1 MAEELN
7 ALRDKIDAVDRQLI
21 DLLAARLALVGEVG
35 EVKSRHGLPIYA
47 PDREASML
55 ARRRT
60 EAELLGVPGDLIE
73 DVLRRVMRESY
84 ASEKDTGFKCMKPDL
99 GKVVIIGGQG
109 QLGRLFGHMFSLSGY
124 RVETLEQAD
133 WPRADAILADAGL
146 VMVAVPI
153 DITCQIIDRLGSLPA
168 DCLLVDVT
176 SVKSEPLAHMLA
188 VHKGP
193 VLGLHPMF
201 GPDVA
206 SLAKQVIVCCQ
217 GRDAAASQWL
227 LDQMTIWGARLQ
239 QVEAKAH
246 DEAMTLIQ
254 ALRHFATFAYGW
266 HLSREQANIDRLLN
280 LSSPIYRL
288 ELAMV
293 GRLFAQDPELYADI
307 ILSSPQNLAMI
318 RRYYQNF
325 GEVLGLLEQGDR
337 AGFID
342 AFSQVSGPFSV
353 CAIARGYSGCGR
365 RRSAPSQPSGRVS
378 SRSISSRR
386 SDFSR

>member
-7 ALRDKIDAVDRQLI
+7 ALRDKIDVVDRQLL
-21 DLLAARLALVGEVG
+21 DLLAQRLALVGEVG

-55 ARRRT
+55 AGRRV
-60 EAELLGVPGDLIE
+60 EAERLGVPGDLIE

-84 ASEKDTGFKCMKPDL
+84 ASEKDTGFTCINPAL
-99 GKVVIIGGQG
+99 GKIVIIGGEG

-133 WPRADAILADAGL
+133 WPRSDEILADAGL

-153 DITCQIIDRLGSLPA
+153 DITCQIIDRLGTLPA

-176 SVKSEPLAHMLA
+176 SVKSQPLAHMLA
-188 VHKGP
+188 THTGP

-206 SLAKQVIVCCQ
+206 SFAKQVIVCCL
-217 GRDAAASQWL
+217 GRDPAASQWL
-227 LDQMTIWGARLQ
+227 LEQMTIWGARLQ

-266 HLSREQANIDRLLN
+266 HLSQEGADLEQLLG

-307 ILSSPQNLAMI
+307 ILSSPQNLAMV
-318 RRYYQNF
+318 RRYFERF
-325 GEVLGLLEQGDR
+325 GEVLHLLEQGDR
-337 AGFID
+337 AGFIT
-342 AFSQVSGPFSV
+342 AFRQVSDFFGPHADQFLKESRMLL
-353 CAIARGYSGCGR
+353 AQANDR
-365 RRSAPSQPSGRVS
+365 RHYG
-378 SRSISSRR
+378 
-386 SDFSR
+386 

>member
-7 ALRDKIDAVDRQLI
+7 ALRDKIDAVDKQLI
-21 DLLAARLALVGEVG
+21 DLLAARLALVGKVG

-55 ARRRT
+55 ARRRA
-60 EAELLGVPGDLIE
+60 EAEALGVPGDLIE

-84 ASEKDTGFKCMKPDL
+84 ILESASDKEHHFKCMKPDL

-109 QLGRLFGHMFSLSGY
+109 QLGRLFDNLFSLSGY
-124 RVETLEQAD
+124 RVETLGQAD
-133 WPRADAILADAGL
+133 WPRADEILQGAGL

-153 DITCQIIDRLGSLPA
+153 DVTCQVIDRLGNLPEN
-168 DCLLVDVT
+168 CLLVDVT
-176 SVKSEPLAHMLA
+176 SVKAAPLEHMLA

-217 GRDAAASQWL
+217 GRDGAASQWL

-293 GRLFAQDPELYADI
+293 GRLFAQDPHLYADI

-342 AFSQVSGPFSV
+342 AFSQVSGFFGEHAQQFLRESRTLL
-353 CAIARGYSGCGR
+353 AQANDR
-365 RRSAPSQPSGRVS
+365 RHHG
-378 SRSISSRR
+378 
-386 SDFSR
+386 

>member
-7 ALRDKIDAVDRQLI
+7 ALRDKIDAVDKQLI
-21 DLLAARLALVGEVG
+21 DLLAARLALVGG

-55 ARRRT
+55 ARRRA
-60 EAELLGVPGDLIE
+60 EAERLGVPGDLIE

-84 ASEKDTGFKCMKPDL
+84 ILESTSDKEHHFKCMKPAL

-109 QLGRLFGHMFSLSGY
+109 QLGRLFGQMFGLSGY
-124 RVETLEQAD
+124 RVETLEQGD
-133 WPRADAILADAGL
+133 WPRADEILADAGL

-153 DITCQIIDRLGSLPA
+153 DITCQIIDRLGKLPA

-176 SVKSEPLAHMLA
+176 SVKAAPREHMLA
-188 VHKGP
+188 VHQGP

-217 GRDAAASQWL
+217 GRDPAASQWL

-293 GRLFAQDPELYADI
+293 GRLFAQDPHLYADI

-325 GEVLGLLEQGDR
+325 GEALGLLERGDR
-337 AGFID
+337 DGFIE
-342 AFSQVSGPFSV
+342 AFSQVSGFFGEHADEFLRESRTLL
-353 CAIARGYSGCGR
+353 AQANDR
-365 RRSAPSQPSGRVS
+365 RHHG
-378 SRSISSRR
+378 
-386 SDFSR
+386 

>member
-7 ALRDKIDAVDRQLI
+7 ALRDKIDAVDKQLI

-35 EVKSRHGLPIYA
+35 EVKSLHGLPIYA

-55 ARRRT
+55 ARRRA
-60 EAELLGVPGDLIE
+60 EAERLGVPGDLIE

-84 ASEKDTGFKCMKPDL
+84 ILESTSDKEHHFKCMKPAL

-109 QLGRLFGHMFSLSGY
+109 QLGRLFGQMFGLSGY
-124 RVETLEQAD
+124 RVETLEQGD
-133 WPRADAILADAGL
+133 WPRADEILADAGL

-153 DITCQIIDRLGSLPA
+153 DITCQIIDRLGKLPA

-176 SVKSEPLAHMLA
+176 SVKAAPLEHMLA
-188 VHKGP
+188 VHQGP

-217 GRDAAASQWL
+217 GRDPAASQWL

-266 HLSREQANIDRLLN
+266 HLSREQANIDRLLT

-293 GRLFAQDPELYADI
+293 GRLFAQDPHLYADI

-325 GEVLGLLEQGDR
+325 GEALGLLERGDR
-337 AGFID
+337 EGFIE
-342 AFSQVSGPFSV
+342 AFSQVSSFFGEHADEFLRESRTLL
-353 CAIARGYSGCGR
+353 AQANDR
-365 RRSAPSQPSGRVS
+365 RHHG
-378 SRSISSRR
+378 
-386 SDFSR
+386 

>member
-1 MAEELN
+1 MAQELN
-7 ALRDKIDAVDRQLI
+7 ALRDKIDAVDKQLL

-55 ARRRT
+55 ARRRE
-60 EAELLGVPGDLIE
+60 EAERLGVPGDLIE

-84 ASEKDTGFKCMKPDL
+84 ILESTSDKEHHFKCMKPDL

-109 QLGRLFGHMFSLSGY
+109 QLGRLFGNLFSLSGY

-133 WPRADAILADAGL
+133 WPRADDILADAGL

-153 DITCQIIDRLGSLPA
+153 DVTCQVIDRLGKLPA

-176 SVKSEPLAHMLA
+176 SVKAAPLEHMLA
-188 VHKGP
+188 VHQGP

-217 GRDAAASQWL
+217 GREPAASQWL
-227 LDQMTIWGARLQ
+227 LEQMTIWGARLQ

-266 HLSREQANIDRLLN
+266 HLSREGADLERLLN

-307 ILSSPQNLAMI
+307 ILSSPQNLAMV
-318 RRYYQNF
+318 RRYFERF
-325 GEVLGLLEQGDR
+325 GEGLHLLEQGDR
-337 AGFID
+337 AGFIA
-342 AFSQVSGPFSV
+342 AFRQVSDFFGPHADQFLKESRLLL
-353 CAIARGYSGCGR
+353 AQANDR
-365 RRSAPSQPSGRVS
+365 RHYG
-378 SRSISSRR
+378 
-386 SDFSR
+386 

>member
-7 ALRDKIDAVDRQLI
+7 ALRDKIDVVDRQLI

-55 ARRRT
+55 ARRRA

-84 ASEKDTGFKCMKPDL
+84 ILESASEKDNHFKCMRPDL

-109 QLGRLFGHMFSLSGY
+109 QLGRLFGHMFGLSGY

-153 DITCQIIDRLGSLPA
+153 DITCQIIDRLGNLPV

-188 VHKGP
+188 VHQGP

-266 HLSREQANIDRLLN
+266 HLSQESANLDRLLS

-337 AGFID
+337 AGFIA
-342 AFSQVSGPFSV
+342 AFSQVSGFFGEHADQFLRESRMLL
-353 CAIARGYSGCGR
+353 AQANDR
-365 RRSAPSQPSGRVS
+365 RQHG
-378 SRSISSRR
+378 
-386 SDFSR
+386 

>member
-7 ALRDKIDAVDRQLI
+7 ALRDKIDVVDRQLI

-55 ARRRT
+55 ARRRA

-84 ASEKDTGFKCMKPDL
+84 ILESASEKDNHFKCMKPDL

-109 QLGRLFGHMFSLSGY
+109 QLGRLFGHMFGLSGY

-153 DITCQIIDRLGSLPA
+153 DITCQIIDRLGNLPV

-188 VHKGP
+188 VHQGP

-266 HLSREQANIDRLLN
+266 HLSQESANLDRLLS

-325 GEVLGLLEQGDR
+325 GEVLGLLERGDR

-342 AFSQVSGPFSV
+342 AFSQVSGFFGEHADQFLRESRMLL
-353 CAIARGYSGCGR
+353 AQANDR
-365 RRSAPSQPSGRVS
+365 RQHG
-378 SRSISSRR
+378 
-386 SDFSR
+386 

>member
-7 ALRDKIDAVDRQLI
+7 ALRDKIDVVDRQLI

-55 ARRRT
+55 ARRRA

-84 ASEKDTGFKCMKPDL
+84 ILESASEKENHFKCMKPDL

-109 QLGRLFGHMFSLSGY
+109 QLGRLFGQMFGLSGY
-124 RVETLEQAD
+124 RVESLEQGD
-133 WPRADAILADAGL
+133 WPRSDEILADAGL

-153 DITCQIIDRLGSLPA
+153 DITCQIIDRLGKLPA

-176 SVKSEPLAHMLA
+176 SVKAAPLEHMLA

-217 GRDAAASQWL
+217 GRDPAASQWL

-266 HLSREQANIDRLLN
+266 HLSREQANIDRLLA

-293 GRLFAQDPELYADI
+293 GRLFAQDPHLYADI

-325 GEVLGLLEQGDR
+325 GEALGLLERGDR
-337 AGFID
+337 AGFIE
-342 AFSQVSGPFSV
+342 AFSQVSGFFGEHADEFLRESRTLL
-353 CAIARGYSGCGR
+353 AQANDR
-365 RRSAPSQPSGRVS
+365 RHH
-378 SRSISSRR
+378 
-386 SDFSR
+386 D

>member
-7 ALRDKIDAVDRQLI
+7 ALRDKIDAVDKQLI

-55 ARRRT
+55 ARRRA
-60 EAELLGVPGDLIE
+60 EAERLGVPGDLIE

-84 ASEKDTGFKCMKPDL
+84 ILESTSDKEHHFKCMKPAL

-109 QLGRLFGHMFSLSGY
+109 QLGRLFGQMFGLSGY
-124 RVETLEQAD
+124 RVETLEQGD
-133 WPRADAILADAGL
+133 WPRSDEILADAGL

-153 DITCQIIDRLGSLPA
+153 DITCQIIDRLGKLPA

-176 SVKSEPLAHMLA
+176 SVKSAPLEHMLA
-188 VHKGP
+188 VHQGP

-217 GRDAAASQWL
+217 GRDPAASQWL

-266 HLSREQANIDRLLN
+266 HLSREQANIDRLLA

-293 GRLFAQDPELYADI
+293 GRLFAQDPHLYADI

-325 GEVLGLLEQGDR
+325 GEALGLLERGDR
-337 AGFID
+337 DGFIE
-342 AFSQVSGPFSV
+342 AFSQVSSFFGEHADEFLRESRTLL
-353 CAIARGYSGCGR
+353 AQANDR
-365 RRSAPSQPSGRVS
+365 RHHG
-378 SRSISSRR
+378 
-386 SDFSR
+386 

>member
-55 ARRRT
+55 ARRRA
-60 EAELLGVPGDLIE
+60 EAESLGVPGDLIE

-84 ASEKDTGFKCMKPDL
+84 ILESVSDKEHHFKCMKPDL

-109 QLGRLFGHMFSLSGY
+109 QLGRLFGQMFGLSGY
-124 RVETLEQAD
+124 RVETLEQGD
-133 WPRADAILADAGL
+133 WPRSDEILADAGL

-153 DITCQIIDRLGSLPA
+153 DITCQIIDRLGKLPA

-176 SVKSEPLAHMLA
+176 SVKAAPLEHMLA

-217 GRDAAASQWL
+217 GRDPAASQWL

-266 HLSREQANIDRLLN
+266 HLSREQANIDRLLA

-293 GRLFAQDPELYADI
+293 GRLFAQDPHLYADI

-325 GEVLGLLEQGDR
+325 GEALGLLERGDR
-337 AGFID
+337 AGFIE
-342 AFSQVSGPFSV
+342 AFSQVSGFFGEHADEFLRESRTLL
-353 CAIARGYSGCGR
+353 AQANDR
-365 RRSAPSQPSGRVS
+365 RHH
-378 SRSISSRR
+378 
-386 SDFSR
+386 D

>member
-7 ALRDKIDAVDRQLI
+7 ALRDKIDVVDKQLI

-55 ARRRT
+55 ARRRA

-84 ASEKDTGFKCMKPDL
+84 ILESASEKENHFKCMKPDL

-109 QLGRLFGHMFSLSGY
+109 QLGRLFGQMFGLSGY
-124 RVETLEQAD
+124 RVESLEQGD
-133 WPRADAILADAGL
+133 WPRSDEILADAGL

-153 DITCQIIDRLGSLPA
+153 DITCQIIDRLGKLPA

-176 SVKSEPLAHMLA
+176 SVKAAPLEHMLA

-217 GRDAAASQWL
+217 GRDPAASQWL

-266 HLSREQANIDRLLN
+266 HLSREQANIDRLLA

-293 GRLFAQDPELYADI
+293 GRLFAQDPHLYADI

-325 GEVLGLLEQGDR
+325 GEALGLLERGDR
-337 AGFID
+337 AGFIE
-342 AFSQVSGPFSV
+342 AFSQVSGFFGEHADEFLRESRTLL
-353 CAIARGYSGCGR
+353 AQANDR
-365 RRSAPSQPSGRVS
+365 RHH
-378 SRSISSRR
+378 
-386 SDFSR
+386 D

>member
-7 ALRDKIDAVDRQLI
+7 ALRDKIDVVDKQLI

-55 ARRRT
+55 ARRRA

-84 ASEKDTGFKCMKPDL
+84 ILESASEKEHHFKCMKPDL
-99 GKVVIIGGQG
+99 GKIVIIGGQG
-109 QLGRLFGHMFSLSGY
+109 QLGRLFGQMFGLSGY
-124 RVETLEQAD
+124 RVETLEQGD
-133 WPRADAILADAGL
+133 WPCADEILAGAGL

-153 DITCQIIDRLGSLPA
+153 DITCQIIDRLGNLPA
-168 DCLLVDVT
+168 HCLLVDVT
-176 SVKSEPLAHMLA
+176 SIKSEPLDHMLA
-188 VHKGP
+188 VHPGP

-217 GRDAAASQWL
+217 GRDPAASQWL

-266 HLSREQANIDRLLN
+266 HLSREQANIDRLLA

-293 GRLFAQDPELYADI
+293 GRLFAQDPHLYADI

-325 GEVLGLLEQGDR
+325 GEALGLLERGDR

-342 AFSQVSGPFSV
+342 AFSQVSGFFGEHADQFLRESRMLL
-353 CAIARGYSGCGR
+353 AQANDR
-365 RRSAPSQPSGRVS
+365 RQHG
-378 SRSISSRR
+378 
-386 SDFSR
+386 

>member
-7 ALRDKIDAVDRQLI
+7 ALRDKIDAVDKQLI

-55 ARRRT
+55 ARRRA
-60 EAELLGVPGDLIE
+60 EAERLGVPGDLIE

-84 ASEKDTGFKCMKPDL
+84 ILESTSDKEHHFKCMKPAL

-109 QLGRLFGHMFSLSGY
+109 QLGRLFGQMFGLSGY
-124 RVETLEQAD
+124 RVETLEQGD
-133 WPRADAILADAGL
+133 WPRADEILADAGL

-153 DITCQIIDRLGSLPA
+153 DITCQIIDRLGKLPA

-176 SVKSEPLAHMLA
+176 SVKSAPLEHMLA
-188 VHKGP
+188 VHQGP

-217 GRDAAASQWL
+217 GRDPAASQWL

-266 HLSREQANIDRLLN
+266 HLSREQANIDRLLT

-293 GRLFAQDPELYADI
+293 GRLFAQDPHLYADI

-325 GEVLGLLEQGDR
+325 GEALGLLERGDR
-337 AGFID
+337 DGFIE
-342 AFSQVSGPFSV
+342 AFSQVSSFFGEHADEFLRESRTLL
-353 CAIARGYSGCGR
+353 AQANDR
-365 RRSAPSQPSGRVS
+365 RHHG
-378 SRSISSRR
+378 
-386 SDFSR
+386 

>member
-7 ALRDKIDAVDRQLI
+7 ALRDKIDAVDKQLI

-55 ARRRT
+55 ARRRA
-60 EAELLGVPGDLIE
+60 EAERLGVPGDLIE

-84 ASEKDTGFKCMKPDL
+84 ILESTSDKEHHFKCMKPAL

-109 QLGRLFGHMFSLSGY
+109 QLGRLFGQMFGLSGY
-124 RVETLEQAD
+124 RVETLEQGD
-133 WPRADAILADAGL
+133 WPRADEILSRAGL

-153 DITCQIIDRLGSLPA
+153 DITCQIIDRLGKLPA

-176 SVKSEPLAHMLA
+176 SVKAAPLEHMLA
-188 VHKGP
+188 VHQGP

-217 GRDAAASQWL
+217 GRDPAASQWL

-266 HLSREQANIDRLLN
+266 HLSREQANIDRLLT

-293 GRLFAQDPELYADI
+293 GRLFAQDPHLYADI

-325 GEVLGLLEQGDR
+325 GEALGLLERGDR
-337 AGFID
+337 DGFIE
-342 AFSQVSGPFSV
+342 AFSQVSSFFGEHADEFLRESRTLL
-353 CAIARGYSGCGR
+353 AQANDR
-365 RRSAPSQPSGRVS
+365 RHHG
-378 SRSISSRR
+378 
-386 SDFSR
+386 

>member
-7 ALRDKIDAVDRQLI
+7 ALRDKIDAVDKQLI
-21 DLLAARLALVGEVG
+21 DLLAERLALVGEVG

-55 ARRRT
+55 ARRRA
-60 EAELLGVPGDLIE
+60 EAETLGVPGDLIE

-84 ASEKDTGFKCMKPDL
+84 ILESASDKEHHFKCMKPDL

-109 QLGRLFGHMFSLSGY
+109 QLGRLFGNLFSLSSY
-124 RVETLEQAD
+124 RVETIEQED
-133 WPRADAILADAGL
+133 WPRADEILADAGL

-153 DITCQIIDRLGSLPA
+153 DITCQIIDRLGNLPA
-168 DCLLVDVT
+168 RCLLVDVT
-176 SVKSEPLAHMLA
+176 SVKEAPLEHMLA

-217 GRDAAASQWL
+217 GRDGAASQWL

-293 GRLFAQDPELYADI
+293 GRLFAQDPHLYADI

-342 AFSQVSGPFSV
+342 AFSQVSGFFGEHAQQFLRESRTLL
-353 CAIARGYSGCGR
+353 AQANDR
-365 RRSAPSQPSGRVS
+365 RHHG
-378 SRSISSRR
+378 
-386 SDFSR
+386 

>member
-7 ALRDKIDAVDRQLI
+7 ALRDKIDAMDKQLI

-55 ARRRT
+55 ARRRA
-60 EAELLGVPGDLIE
+60 EAERLGVPGDLIE

-84 ASEKDTGFKCMKPDL
+84 ILESTSDKEHHFKCMKPAL

-109 QLGRLFGHMFSLSGY
+109 QLGRLFGQMFGLSGY
-124 RVETLEQAD
+124 RVETLEQGD
-133 WPRADAILADAGL
+133 WPRADEILADAGL

-153 DITCQIIDRLGSLPA
+153 DITCQVIDRLGKLPA

-176 SVKSEPLAHMLA
+176 SVKSAPLEHMLA
-188 VHKGP
+188 VHQGP

-217 GRDAAASQWL
+217 GRDPAASQWL

-266 HLSREQANIDRLLN
+266 HLSREQANLDRLLS

-293 GRLFAQDPELYADI
+293 GRLFAQDPHLYADI

-325 GEVLGLLEQGDR
+325 GEALGLLERGDR
-337 AGFID
+337 EGFIE
-342 AFSQVSGPFSV
+342 AFSQVSSFFGEHADEFLRESRTLL
-353 CAIARGYSGCGR
+353 AQANDR
-365 RRSAPSQPSGRVS
+365 RHHG
-378 SRSISSRR
+378 
-386 SDFSR
+386 

>member
-7 ALRDKIDAVDRQLI
+7 ALRDKIDVVDRQLI

-55 ARRRT
+55 ARRRA

-84 ASEKDTGFKCMKPDL
+84 ILESASDKEHHFKCMKPAL

-109 QLGRLFGHMFSLSGY
+109 QLGRLFGQMFGLSGY
-124 RVETLEQAD
+124 RVETLEQGD
-133 WPRADAILADAGL
+133 WPRADEILADAGL

-153 DITCQIIDRLGSLPA
+153 DITCQVIDRLGKLPA

-176 SVKSEPLAHMLA
+176 SVKSAPLEHMLA

-342 AFSQVSGPFSV
+342 AFSQVSGFFGEHADQFLRESRMLL
-353 CAIARGYSGCGR
+353 AQANDR
-365 RRSAPSQPSGRVS
+365 RQHG
-378 SRSISSRR
+378 
-386 SDFSR
+386 

>member
-7 ALRDKIDAVDRQLI
+7 ALRDKIDAVDKQLI

-35 EVKSRHGLPIYA
+35 EVKSLHGLPIYA

-55 ARRRT
+55 ARRRA
-60 EAELLGVPGDLIE
+60 EAERLGVPGDLIE

-84 ASEKDTGFKCMKPDL
+84 ILESTSDKEHHFKCMKPAL

-109 QLGRLFGHMFSLSGY
+109 QLGRLFGQMFGLSGY
-124 RVETLEQAD
+124 RVETLEQGD
-133 WPRADAILADAGL
+133 WPRADEILADAGL

-153 DITCQIIDRLGSLPA
+153 DITCQVIDRLGKLPA

-176 SVKSEPLAHMLA
+176 SVKSAPLEHMLA
-188 VHKGP
+188 VHQGP

-217 GRDAAASQWL
+217 GRDPAASQWL

-293 GRLFAQDPELYADI
+293 GRLFAQDPHLYADI

-325 GEVLGLLEQGDR
+325 GEALGLLERGDR
-337 AGFID
+337 AGFIE
-342 AFSQVSGPFSV
+342 AFSQVSSFFGEHADEFLRESRTLL
-353 CAIARGYSGCGR
+353 AQANDR
-365 RRSAPSQPSGRVS
+365 RHHG
-378 SRSISSRR
+378 
-386 SDFSR
+386 

>member
-7 ALRDKIDAVDRQLI
+7 ALRDKIDVVDRQLI

-55 ARRRT
+55 ARRRA
-60 EAELLGVPGDLIE
+60 EAERLGVPGDLIE

-84 ASEKDTGFKCMKPDL
+84 ILESTSDKEHHFKCMKPAL

-109 QLGRLFGHMFSLSGY
+109 QLGRLFGQMFGLSGY
-124 RVETLEQAD
+124 RVETLEQGD
-133 WPRADAILADAGL
+133 WPRSDEILADAGL

-153 DITCQIIDRLGSLPA
+153 DITCQIIDRLGKLPA

-176 SVKSEPLAHMLA
+176 SVKAAPLEHMLA
-188 VHKGP
+188 VHQGP

-217 GRDAAASQWL
+217 GRDPAASQWL

-266 HLSREQANIDRLLN
+266 HLSREQANLDRLLS

-293 GRLFAQDPELYADI
+293 GRLFAQDPHLYADI

-325 GEVLGLLEQGDR
+325 GEALGLLERGDR
-337 AGFID
+337 DGFIE
-342 AFSQVSGPFSV
+342 AFSQVSSFFGEHADEFLRESRTLL
-353 CAIARGYSGCGR
+353 AQANDR
-365 RRSAPSQPSGRVS
+365 RHHG
-378 SRSISSRR
+378 
-386 SDFSR
+386 

>member
-55 ARRRT
+55 ARRRA
-60 EAELLGVPGDLIE
+60 EAERLGVPGDLIE

-84 ASEKDTGFKCMKPDL
+84 ILESTSDKEHHFKCMKPAL

-109 QLGRLFGHMFSLSGY
+109 QLGRLFGQMFGLSGY
-124 RVETLEQAD
+124 RVETLEQGD
-133 WPRADAILADAGL
+133 WPRADEILADAGL

-153 DITCQIIDRLGSLPA
+153 DITCQIIDRLGKLPA

-176 SVKSEPLAHMLA
+176 SVKSAPLEHMLA
-188 VHKGP
+188 VHQGP

-217 GRDAAASQWL
+217 GRDPAASQWL

-266 HLSREQANIDRLLN
+266 HLSREQANLDRLLS

-293 GRLFAQDPELYADI
+293 GRLFAQDPHLYADI

-325 GEVLGLLEQGDR
+325 GEALGLLERGDR
-337 AGFID
+337 DGFIE
-342 AFSQVSGPFSV
+342 AFSQVSSFFGERADEFLRESRTLL
-353 CAIARGYSGCGR
+353 AQANDR
-365 RRSAPSQPSGRVS
+365 RHHG
-378 SRSISSRR
+378 
-386 SDFSR
+386 

>member
-1 MAEELN
+1 
-7 ALRDKIDAVDRQLI
+7 
-21 DLLAARLALVGEVG
+21 
-35 EVKSRHGLPIYA
+35 
-47 PDREASML
+47 
-55 ARRRT
+55 
-60 EAELLGVPGDLIE
+60 
-73 DVLRRVMRESY
+73 
-84 ASEKDTGFKCMKPDL
+84 EKDNHFKCMKPDL

-109 QLGRLFGHMFSLSGY
+109 QLGRLFGQMFGLSGY
-124 RVETLEQAD
+124 RVDTLEQAD
-133 WPRADAILADAGL
+133 WPRADEILAGVGL

-153 DITCQIIDRLGSLPA
+153 DITCQIIDRLGNLPA
-168 DCLLVDVT
+168 HCLLVDVT
-176 SVKSEPLAHMLA
+176 SVKAAPLEHMLA
-188 VHKGP
+188 VHQGP

-217 GRDAAASQWL
+217 GRDPAASQWL

-266 HLSREQANIDRLLN
+266 HLSREQANIDRLLA

-293 GRLFAQDPELYADI
+293 GRLFAQDPHLYADI

-325 GEVLGLLEQGDR
+325 GEALGLLERGDR

-342 AFSQVSGPFSV
+342 AFSQVSGFFGEHADQFLRESRMLL
-353 CAIARGYSGCGR
+353 AQANDR
-365 RRSAPSQPSGRVS
+365 RQHG
-378 SRSISSRR
+378 
-386 SDFSR
+386 

>member
-7 ALRDKIDAVDRQLI
+7 ALRDKIDAVDKQLI

-55 ARRRT
+55 ARRRA
-60 EAELLGVPGDLIE
+60 EAERLGVPGDLIE

-84 ASEKDTGFKCMKPDL
+84 ILESTSDKEHHFKCMKPAL

-109 QLGRLFGHMFSLSGY
+109 QLGRLFGQMFGLSGY
-124 RVETLEQAD
+124 RVETLEQGD
-133 WPRADAILADAGL
+133 WPRADEILSRAGL

-153 DITCQIIDRLGSLPA
+153 DITCQVIDRLGKLPA

-176 SVKSEPLAHMLA
+176 SVKSAPLEHMLA
-188 VHKGP
+188 VHQGP

-217 GRDAAASQWL
+217 GRDPAASQWL

-293 GRLFAQDPELYADI
+293 GRLFAQDPHLYADI

-325 GEVLGLLEQGDR
+325 GEALGLLERGDR

-342 AFSQVSGPFSV
+342 AFSQVSGFFGEHADQFLRESRMLL
-353 CAIARGYSGCGR
+353 AQANDR
-365 RRSAPSQPSGRVS
+365 RQHG
-378 SRSISSRR
+378 
-386 SDFSR
+386 

>member
-7 ALRDKIDAVDRQLI
+7 ALRDKIDAVDKQLI

-55 ARRRT
+55 ARRRA
-60 EAELLGVPGDLIE
+60 EAERLGVPGDLIE

-84 ASEKDTGFKCMKPDL
+84 ILESTSDKEHHFKCMKPAL

-109 QLGRLFGHMFSLSGY
+109 QLGRLFGQMFGLSGY
-124 RVETLEQAD
+124 RVETLEQGD
-133 WPRADAILADAGL
+133 WPRADEILADAGL

-153 DITCQIIDRLGSLPA
+153 DITCQIIDRLGKLPA

-176 SVKSEPLAHMLA
+176 SVKSAPLEHMLA
-188 VHKGP
+188 VHQGP

-217 GRDAAASQWL
+217 GRDPAASQWL

-266 HLSREQANIDRLLN
+266 HLSREQANLDRLLS

-293 GRLFAQDPELYADI
+293 GRLFAQDPHLYADI

-325 GEVLGLLEQGDR
+325 GEALGLLERGDR
-337 AGFID
+337 DGFIE
-342 AFSQVSGPFSV
+342 AFSQVSSFFGEHADEFLRESRTLLV
-353 CAIARGYSGCGR
+353 QANDR
-365 RRSAPSQPSGRVS
+365 RHHG
-378 SRSISSRR
+378 
-386 SDFSR
+386 

>member
-7 ALRDKIDAVDRQLI
+7 ALRDKIDAVDKQLI

-55 ARRRT
+55 ARRRA
-60 EAELLGVPGDLIE
+60 EAERLGVPGDLIE

-84 ASEKDTGFKCMKPDL
+84 ILESTSDKEHHFKCMKPAL

-109 QLGRLFGHMFSLSGY
+109 QLGRLFGQMFGLSGY
-124 RVETLEQAD
+124 RVETLEQGD
-133 WPRADAILADAGL
+133 WPRSDEILADAGL

-153 DITCQIIDRLGSLPA
+153 DITCQIIDRLGKLPA

-176 SVKSEPLAHMLA
+176 SVKSAPLEHMLA
-188 VHKGP
+188 VHQGP

-217 GRDAAASQWL
+217 GRDPAASQWL

-293 GRLFAQDPELYADI
+293 GRLFAQDPHLYADI

-325 GEVLGLLEQGDR
+325 GEALGLLERGDR
-337 AGFID
+337 AGFIE
-342 AFSQVSGPFSV
+342 AFSQVSSFFGEHADEFLRESRTLL
-353 CAIARGYSGCGR
+353 AQANDR
-365 RRSAPSQPSGRVS
+365 RHH
-378 SRSISSRR
+378 
-386 SDFSR
+386 D

>member
-7 ALRDKIDAVDRQLI
+7 ALRDKIDAVDKQLI

-55 ARRRT
+55 ARRRA
-60 EAELLGVPGDLIE
+60 EAEALGVPGDLIE

-84 ASEKDTGFKCMKPDL
+84 ILESASDKEHHFKCMKPEL
-99 GKVVIIGGQG
+99 GKVVIIGGEG
-109 QLGRLFGHMFSLSGY
+109 QLGRLFGNLFSLSGY
-124 RVETLEQAD
+124 RVETLGQAD
-133 WPRADAILADAGL
+133 WPRADEILHGAGL

-153 DITCQIIDRLGSLPA
+153 DVTCEVIDRLGNLPEN
-168 DCLLVDVT
+168 CLLVDVT

-188 VHKGP
+188 VHQGP

-217 GRDAAASQWL
+217 GREPAASQWL
-227 LDQMTIWGARLQ
+227 LEQMTIWGARLQ

-246 DEAMTLIQ
+246 DEAMTFIQ

-266 HLSREQANIDRLLN
+266 HLSRERANIDRLLA

-293 GRLFAQDPELYADI
+293 GRLFAQDPHLYADI

-325 GEVLGLLEQGDR
+325 GEALGLLERGDR
-337 AGFID
+337 KGFID
-342 AFSQVSGPFSV
+342 AFNLVSGFFGERADEFLRESRTLL
-353 CAIARGYSGCGR
+353 AQANDR
-365 RRSAPSQPSGRVS
+365 RHYG
-378 SRSISSRR
+378 
-386 SDFSR
+386 

>member
-7 ALRDKIDAVDRQLI
+7 ALRDKIDAVDKQLI

-55 ARRRT
+55 ARRRA
-60 EAELLGVPGDLIE
+60 EAERLGVPGDLIE

-84 ASEKDTGFKCMKPDL
+84 ILESTSDKEHHFKCMKPAL

-109 QLGRLFGHMFSLSGY
+109 QLGRLFGQMFGLSGY
-124 RVETLEQAD
+124 RVETLEQGD
-133 WPRADAILADAGL
+133 WPRADEILADAGL

-153 DITCQIIDRLGSLPA
+153 DITCQIIDRLGKLPA

-176 SVKSEPLAHMLA
+176 SVKAAPLEHMLA
-188 VHKGP
+188 VHQGP

-217 GRDAAASQWL
+217 GRDPAASQWL

-239 QVEAKAH
+239 QVEAKGH

-266 HLSREQANIDRLLN
+266 HLSREQANLDRLLS

-293 GRLFAQDPELYADI
+293 GRLFAQDPHLYADI

-325 GEVLGLLEQGDR
+325 GEALGLLERGDR
-337 AGFID
+337 AGFIE
-342 AFSQVSGPFSV
+342 AFSQVSSFFGEHADEFLRESRTLL
-353 CAIARGYSGCGR
+353 AQANDR
-365 RRSAPSQPSGRVS
+365 RHHG
-378 SRSISSRR
+378 
-386 SDFSR
+386 

>member
-7 ALRDKIDAVDRQLI
+7 ALRDKIDVVDKQLI

-55 ARRRT
+55 ARRRA

-84 ASEKDTGFKCMKPDL
+84 ILESASEKENHFKCMKPDL

-109 QLGRLFGHMFSLSGY
+109 QLGRLFGQMFGLSGY
-124 RVETLEQAD
+124 RVESLEQGD
-133 WPRADAILADAGL
+133 WPRSDEILADAGL

-153 DITCQIIDRLGSLPA
+153 DITCQIIDRLGKLPA

-176 SVKSEPLAHMLA
+176 SVKAAPLEHMLA

-217 GRDAAASQWL
+217 GRDPAASQWL

-266 HLSREQANIDRLLN
+266 HLSREQANIDRLLA

-293 GRLFAQDPELYADI
+293 GRLFAQDPHLYADI

-325 GEVLGLLEQGDR
+325 GEALGLLERGDR
-337 AGFID
+337 AGFIE
-342 AFSQVSGPFSV
+342 AFSQVSGFFGEHADEFLRESRTLL
-353 CAIARGYSGCGR
+353 AQANDR
-365 RRSAPSQPSGRVS
+365 RHHG
-378 SRSISSRR
+378 
-386 SDFSR
+386 

>member
-55 ARRRT
+55 ARRRA

-84 ASEKDTGFKCMKPDL
+84 ILESASEKENHFKCMKPDL

-109 QLGRLFGHMFSLSGY
+109 QLGRLFGQMFGLSGY
-124 RVETLEQAD
+124 RVETLEQGD
-133 WPRADAILADAGL
+133 WPRSDEILADAGL

-153 DITCQIIDRLGSLPA
+153 DITCQIIDRLGKLPA

-176 SVKSEPLAHMLA
+176 SVKAAPLEHMLA

-266 HLSREQANIDRLLN
+266 HLSREQANLDRLLS

-293 GRLFAQDPELYADI
+293 GRLFAQDPHLYADI

-325 GEVLGLLEQGDR
+325 GEALGLLERGDR
-337 AGFID
+337 DGFIE
-342 AFSQVSGPFSV
+342 AFSQVSSFFGEHADEFLRESRTLL
-353 CAIARGYSGCGR
+353 AQANDR
-365 RRSAPSQPSGRVS
+365 RHH
-378 SRSISSRR
+378 
-386 SDFSR
+386 D

>member
-55 ARRRT
+55 ARRRA

-84 ASEKDTGFKCMKPDL
+84 ILESASEKENHFKCMKPDL

-109 QLGRLFGHMFSLSGY
+109 QLGRLFGQMFGLSGY
-124 RVETLEQAD
+124 RVESLEQGD
-133 WPRADAILADAGL
+133 WPRSDEILADAGL

-153 DITCQIIDRLGSLPA
+153 DITCQIIDRLGKLPA

-176 SVKSEPLAHMLA
+176 SVKAAPLEHMLA
-188 VHKGP
+188 VHQGP

-217 GRDAAASQWL
+217 GRDPAASQWL
-227 LDQMTIWGARLQ
+227 LDQMAIWGARLQ

-293 GRLFAQDPELYADI
+293 GRLFAQDPHLYADI

-325 GEVLGLLEQGDR
+325 GEALGLLERGDR
-337 AGFID
+337 DGFIE
-342 AFSQVSGPFSV
+342 AFSQVSSFFGEHADEFLRESRTLL
-353 CAIARGYSGCGR
+353 AQANDR
-365 RRSAPSQPSGRVS
+365 RHH
-378 SRSISSRR
+378 
-386 SDFSR
+386 D

>member
-7 ALRDKIDAVDRQLI
+7 ALRDKIDAVDKQLI

-55 ARRRT
+55 ARRRA
-60 EAELLGVPGDLIE
+60 EAETLGVPGDLIE

-84 ASEKDTGFKCMKPDL
+84 ILESASDKEHHFKCMKPDL

-109 QLGRLFGHMFSLSGY
+109 QLGRLFGNLFSLSSY
-124 RVETLEQAD
+124 RVETLEQED
-133 WPRADAILADAGL
+133 WPRADEILADAGL

-153 DITCQIIDRLGSLPA
+153 DITCQIIDRLGNLPA
-168 DCLLVDVT
+168 HCLLVDVT
-176 SVKSEPLAHMLA
+176 SVKEAPLEHMLA

-266 HLSREQANIDRLLN
+266 HLSSEQANIDRLLH

-293 GRLFAQDPELYADI
+293 GRLFAQDPHLYADI

-342 AFSQVSGPFSV
+342 AFSQVSGFFGEHAQQFLRESRTLL
-353 CAIARGYSGCGR
+353 AQANDR
-365 RRSAPSQPSGRVS
+365 RHHG
-378 SRSISSRR
+378 
-386 SDFSR
+386 

>member
-7 ALRDKIDAVDRQLI
+7 ALRDKIDAVDKQLI

-55 ARRRT
+55 ARRRA
-60 EAELLGVPGDLIE
+60 EAEALGVPGDLIE

-84 ASEKDTGFKCMKPDL
+84 ILESASDKEHHFKCMKPDL

-109 QLGRLFGHMFSLSGY
+109 QLGRLFGNLFSLSSY
-124 RVETLEQAD
+124 RVETIEQED
-133 WPRADAILADAGL
+133 WPRADEILADAGL

-153 DITCQIIDRLGSLPA
+153 DITCQIIDRLGNLPA
-168 DCLLVDVT
+168 RCLLVDVT
-176 SVKSEPLAHMLA
+176 SVKEAPLEHMLA

-217 GRDAAASQWL
+217 GRDGAASQWL

-293 GRLFAQDPELYADI
+293 GRLFAQDPHLYADI

-342 AFSQVSGPFSV
+342 AFSQVSGFFGEHAQQFLRESRTLL
-353 CAIARGYSGCGR
+353 AQANDR
-365 RRSAPSQPSGRVS
+365 RHHG
-378 SRSISSRR
+378 
-386 SDFSR
+386 